1 MITRNP
7 VRSVGLFAALVVALT
22 AAGPASASVGV
33 TPAPVAPLKK
43 CTEPTAT
50 QHFLDFGDDNFYAL
64 APGGSFD
71 RGNGWALANGA
82 TVASTTEFDGSK
94 GNVLDLPSGSQATSP
109 PMCITSDYPTARL
122 YVRNI
127 KGSEGVFFNVQYLVN
142 GVWSD
147 LKDTGQFHGDG
158 TSWTLSNP
166 MNIQP
171 SSAAGWQQVRFT
183 FFAGGS
189 TSRFQVDEFWVDP
202 RASR

>member
-1 MITRNP
+1 M
-7 VRSVGLFAALVVALT
+7 AAAAALT
-22 AAGPASASVGV
+22 AAGPASASTGV

-43 CTEPTAT
+43 CATPSVT
-50 QHFLDFGDDNFYAL
+50 QHFLDFGDQDFYFL

-71 RGNGWALANGA
+71 RGNGWTLANGA
-82 TVASTTEFDGSK
+82 TVASTTQFDGSR

-109 PMCITSDYPTARL
+109 PMCITSEYPTARL

-127 KGSEGVFFNVQYLVN
+127 KGSEGVFFNVQYYLN
-142 GVWSD
+142 GAWTD

-158 TSWTLSNP
+158 SAWSLSNP

-171 SSAAGWQQVRFT
+171 ASVAGWQQVRFT